1 MAAAEKKDASDAI
14 IIKKYANRR
23 LYNTA
28 TSVYITLEDV
38 RQMVKEGDAFVVVDA
53 KSGDDLTRQILT
65 QIIYEQEQG
74 DDNLLST
81 NFLRRIIEM
90 YDQNVQEVM
99 PAYLETSMESFAANQ
114 ESITANFT
122 KAFEQAGAAANPMSA
137 MEDMAKQ
144 NMEMMNN
151 TMQMFNPMAAFFGG
165 KKQVTYQALFLGR
178 RLFQVLSMIRI
189 FLGASP

>member
-1 MAAAEKKDASDAI
+1 MAAAEKQDANEVI

-28 TSVYITLEDV
+28 ISVYITLEDV
-38 RQMVKEGDAFVVVDA
+38 RAMVKEGEAFVVVDA
-53 KSGDDLTRQILT
+53 KSGDDLTRQVLT

-90 YDQNVQEVM
+90 YDQNVSDVM

-114 ESITANFT
+114 DKITSAFGQ
-122 KAFEQAGAAANPMSA
+122 AFENASKAAGTSANPMSA
-137 MEDMAKQ
+137 MEEMAKQ

-165 KKQVTYQALFLGR
+165 KK
-178 RLFQVLSMIRI
+178 
-189 FLGASP
+189 

>member
-165 KKQVTYQALFLGR
+165 KK
-178 RLFQVLSMIRI
+178 
-189 FLGASP
+189 

>member
-1 MAAAEKKDASDAI
+1 
-14 IIKKYANRR
+14 
-23 LYNTA
+23 
-28 TSVYITLEDV
+28 
-38 RQMVKEGDAFVVVDA
+38 
-53 KSGDDLTRQILT
+53 
-65 QIIYEQEQG
+65 
-74 DDNLLST
+74 
-81 NFLRRIIEM
+81 
-90 YDQNVQEVM
+90 M

-165 KKQVTYQALFLGR
+165 KK
-178 RLFQVLSMIRI
+178 
-189 FLGASP
+189 

>member
-1 MAAAEKKDASDAI
+1 MAAAEKQDANEAI

-28 TSVYITLEDV
+28 ISVYITLEDV
-38 RQMVKEGDAFVVVDA
+38 RAMVKEGEAFVVVDA
-53 KSGDDLTRQILT
+53 KSGDDLTRQVLT

-90 YDQNVQEVM
+90 YDQNVGDVM

-114 ESITANFT
+114 DKITSAFGQ
-122 KAFEQAGAAANPMSA
+122 AFENASKAAGTSANPMSA
-137 MEDMAKQ
+137 MEEMAKQ

-165 KKQVTYQALFLGR
+165 KK
-178 RLFQVLSMIRI
+178 
-189 FLGASP
+189 

>member
-1 MAAAEKKDASDAI
+1 MAAAEKQDANEAI

-28 TSVYITLEDV
+28 ISVYITLEDV
-38 RQMVKEGDAFVVVDA
+38 RAMGKEGEAFVVVDA
-53 KSGDDLTRQILT
+53 KSGDDLTRQVLT

-90 YDQNVQEVM
+90 YDQNVGDVM

-114 ESITANFT
+114 DKITSAFGQ
-122 KAFEQAGAAANPMSA
+122 AFENASKAAGTSANPMSA
-137 MEDMAKQ
+137 MEEMAKQ

-165 KKQVTYQALFLGR
+165 KK
-178 RLFQVLSMIRI
+178 
-189 FLGASP
+189 